1 MEFEHKF
8 EVHNKACNELKTKI
22 ELSKVVLVGLKRKAA
37 LATNLDTADGSA
49 AATDAKKSKDSG
61 VYDPSKL
68 LRRLRTRIKQIH
80 VDQIGQGEVDSK
92 ATLALL
98 NEIENVIIRYSR
110 KIHVR
115 RINDADAVNKQE

>member
-8 EVHNKACNELKTKI
+8 EVHNKARNELKTKI